1 MKKII
6 AAIIIAIAA
15 IATIAT
21 ANGQPVDPDYWHYKQ
36 KKSNWLF
43 EHDTV
48 RINCLRID
56 NKLAIDSLGRIW
68 WYNNTAPSLGELLLG
83 NGTYYGELAIGSAG
97 EVLTVT
103 AGTATWEPPTIAGS
117 GVTGLTENLF
127 LYGAADGSIGQDA
140 HGLYNPATNRMTIGD
155 ATNPGTFLAID
166 GTNSASISP
175 TSVGL
180 SVASLGSMRMFGDV
194 LEFEDPT
201 GDYFRIGRATW
212 SADMNLYFPA
222 GLPTVNQELYAA
234 TVSGDDIT
242 LGWRTAT
249 SGTVTSIATTSP
261 ITGGTITSTGT
272 IGIDNAAADASTKGA
287 ATFASADFNDNGT
300 GTISIDY
307 ANGQAATSG
316 QDGLLQSTDWNT
328 FNNKG
333 YTLTL
338 VGSQGSF
345 VDGTPYYS
353 GAIST
358 GTTTTPAINK
368 VPIPQTGTIV
378 AIYVY
383 QLTAGTLATG
393 ESSTL
398 AIRLNNTTDV
408 TVSSSVLNS
417 AISSTWSATG
427 LSQAVTAGD
436 YIELKFTAAAW
447 ATNAT
452 NVRWTAVVFIR

>member
-1 MKKII
+1 MKRI
-6 AAIIIAIAA
+6 
-15 IATIAT
+15 IATIILIA
-21 ANGQPVDPDYWHYKQ
+21 ASAIAVVYGQPVDPTYWHYKQ
-36 KKSNWLF
+36 KKANWLF

-48 RINCLRID
+48 RINSLRID

-68 WYNNTAPSLGELLLG
+68 WYDNSAATLGEILVG
-83 NGTYYGELAIGSAG
+83 NGTYYNPLSIGTAG

-103 AGTATWEPPTIAGS
+103 AGTATWEPATIAG
-117 GVTGLTENLF
+117 GAITGLTENLI

-140 HGLYNPATNRMTIGD
+140 AGIYNPATNTMTLGD
-155 ATNPGTFLAID
+155 AINPGRFVATD
-166 GTNSASISP
+166 VTNSASISP
-175 TSVGL
+175 SAVRISIGST
-180 SVASLGSMRMFGDV
+180 GSMEMQGDL
-194 LEFEDPT
+194 LEFEDPG
-201 GDYFRIGRATW
+201 GDLFTIGRAAW
-212 SADMNLYFPA
+212 SADMHMLFPSA
-222 GLPTVNQELYAA
+222 LPLLNQELYAA
-234 TVSGDDIT
+234 TVTGSDVT
-242 LGWRTAT
+242 LGWRTAS
-249 SGTVTSIATTSP
+249 SGTVTSIETTSP

-272 IGIDNAAADASTKGA
+272 IGIDNAAANASTKGA
-287 ATFASADFNDNGT
+287 ATFASADFNDNGS

-316 QDGLLQSTDWNT
+316 QDGLLQSSDWTT

-338 VGSQGSF
+338 TGSQGTMT
-345 VDGTPYYS
+345 DGQTYYS
-353 GAIST
+353 GAITT
-358 GTTTTPAINK
+358 GTSTTAAINQ

-408 TVSSSVLNS
+408 PVSSSVLNS
-417 AISSTWSATG
+417 SATSTWSATG

-436 YIELKFTAAAW
+436 YIELKFTG
-447 ATNAT
+447 ATWSTNPS